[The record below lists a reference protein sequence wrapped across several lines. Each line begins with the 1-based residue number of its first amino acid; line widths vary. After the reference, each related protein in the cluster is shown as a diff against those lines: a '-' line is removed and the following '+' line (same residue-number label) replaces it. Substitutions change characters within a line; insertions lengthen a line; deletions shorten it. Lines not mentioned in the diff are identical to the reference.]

1 MTNFIRGMRSKTV
14 GGAPIQYLAL
24 AKFLNDYTKVS
35 KLTETELVNVI
46 NEQMIPEVEQPI
58 VGENPQYSFDTQE
71 FIDFFKVVKLKN
83 HYKRFTS
90 RQFKEVYQALQK
102 KFQLSVL
109 A

>member
-46 NEQMIPEVEQPI
+46 NE
-58 VGENPQYSFDTQE
+58 
-71 FIDFFKVVKLKN
+71 
-83 HYKRFTS
+83 
-90 RQFKEVYQALQK
+90 
-102 KFQLSVL
+102 
-109 A
+109 